1 MSEYLVWS
9 ISLASTREEKQNE
22 ERAAR
27 KTNRKEKKEN
37 DKCIFCENQYD
48 VRFLYKNMCKCILSS
63 SETVQHEE
71 CFLLFWRFIRARN
84 SLLMQKNES
93 KKKIYE

>member
-1 MSEYLVWS
+1 MSDYLVWS
-9 ISLASTREEKQNE
+9 ISLTSTRE

-71 CFLLFWRFIRARN
+71 CFYCSGDSFAHAILC
-84 SLLMQKNES
+84 
-93 KKKIYE
+93 